1 MAEEGCDFRRVKAW
15 WVLTWKRGID
25 KVFDGTENITRQ
37 ILFPEL

>member
-1 MAEEGCDFRRVKAW
+1 MRFSTCESLV

-25 KVFDGTENITRQ
+25 KVFDGVTDGTENICQ